1 MTKSLNYMRVFTLF
15 FSVLL
20 TCSIMAQDVK
30 MRKEGAIN
38 VEVSYRMEQLCD
50 YPNQWRN
57 SDWREEFTLMLEL
70 SDGQAHSYVVEEQ
83 RMLLSAL
90 AQFQQENSW
99 HLEAEPIAHLGET
112 FIKGKSLEQ
121 LVNLDAAGVYRY
133 TESVPKLKWKVCD
146 EKKKVLDYDCQRATC
161 SFRGREYEAWFTE
174 DIPMSYGP
182 WKFSG
187 LPGLILEVSDTKNE
201 YHFTATGIERPKEQ
215 KQIKIPDESFIRPI
229 KRERALK
236 MEALLHKDHGA
247 FAADYG
253 ITFTLE
259 GMEHDAMPYHPIEL
273 K

>member
-1 MTKSLNYMRVFTLF
+1 MRVFTLF

-83 RMLLSAL
+83 RTLLSAL
-90 AQFQQENSW
+90 AQFQQKNRW
-99 HLEAEPIAHLGET
+99 HLEAGPIAHLGET
-112 FIKGKSLEQ
+112 FIKGKTLEQ

-133 TESVPKLKWKVCD
+133 TESVPKLNWKVCD
-146 EKKKVLDYDCQRATC
+146 EKKKVLGYDCQRATC
-161 SFRGREYEAWFTE
+161 SFRGRDYEAWFTE

-236 MEALLHKDHGA
+236 MEALLHKDHGS

-259 GMEHDAMPYHPIEL
+259 GMEHIAMPYHPIEL